1 MSKRKKKIIVNKELA
16 ESQKLPFAI
25 PTAKPTKWH
34 KDKSKY
40 DRKKEKVIP
49 AD

>member
-1 MSKRKKKIIVNKELA
+1 MKKGYCR
-16 ESQKLPFAI
+16 I

-40 DRKKEKVIP
+40 ERRVKHKHDTDTGDEEVGRLPKEQTE
-49 AD
+49 